1 MNQGKIQATYYDH
14 MGTDLSVVDAA
25 RVSFAKQSEW
35 DRKWFEWKDEGKA
48 EEEGWTLDSWSEDGM
63 DHYVRLKDQDAKLI
77 RYLAEHHHDIPFAHT
92 AITVRC
98 EAPIPIR
105 TQCFKHKVG
114 FVENEE
120 SRRYVSYTPSVYV
133 PETLRASA
141 KDKKQGSGGKHH
153 ESDYWL
159 GAYEHHTQ
167 KAVKLY
173 EKMIEAGVCPEQAR
187 LVLPQG
193 VTVNWMWTGSLLAF
207 ARFYNL
213 RSKPDAQYEVQL
225 MAAEIDKIVRPLF
238 PVAWSALVD

>member
-1 MNQGKIQATYYDH
+1 MSQGNIKATLYDH
-14 MGTDLSVVDAA
+14 MGDDLSVVDAA
-25 RVSFAKQSEW
+25 RVSFSKASEW
-35 DRKWFEWKDEGKA
+35 LMECTAWDGKPEG
-48 EEEGWTLDSWSEDGM
+48 EGWQFMDEDCEDSTMFWKK
-63 DHYVRLKDQDAKLI
+63 LKDSDAKLI
-77 RYLAEHHHDIPFAHT
+77 RFLAEHKHEIPFAHT
-92 AITVRC
+92 AITLRC

-133 PETLRASA
+133 PAALRKASE
-141 KDKKQGSGGKHH
+141 DKKQGSGGKHE
-153 ESDYWL
+153 ESEYWL
-159 GAYEHHTQ
+159 GAYEHHT
-167 KAVKLY
+167 KAAVDFY

-193 VTVNWMWTGSLLAF
+193 VTVNWMWTGSLLAY

-225 MAAEIDKIVRPLF
+225 MAAEIDKIIRPLF
-238 PVAWSALVD
+238 PVAWSALVG

>member
-1 MNQGKIQATYYDH
+1 MTTGKIKAEYYDS
-14 MGTDLSVVDAA
+14 MGSDLSVVDAA
-25 RVSFAKQSEW
+25 RVSFAKESEW
-35 DRKWFEWKDEGKA
+35 EWEECGVKAFGFE
-48 EEEGWTLDSWSEDGM
+48 S
-63 DHYVRLKDQDAKLI
+63 YQRLKDQDAKLI

-133 PETLRASA
+133 PASLRAAA
-141 KDKKQGSGGKHH
+141 KDKKQGSGGKHQ

-167 KAVKLY
+167 KAVELY

-238 PVAWSALVD
+238 PVAWSALVG